1 MSPCNLKHLVA
12 CFLSMFYFYFL
23 KIWLEDELAHLNQCP
38 WEEDWDFAS
47 AVAAQ
52 AKVPLEAISMQ
63 RAYWDEVVA
72 WTILEAKAGRTPNPD
87 ILCNSRVKFGMFY
100 EQVGRHFDKV
110 VTGHYARTAVS
121 SDGVTSLVRSADP
134 IKDQTYFLSALS
146 QSQVRAANFPLGE
159 LSKPQVRELAHE
171 FDLPTKSRKDSQGIC
186 FLGKLKWDDFLRHYI
201 DDAPGEVVELETG
214 KVNQWSTPQKEAYA
228 PFGHLDI

>member
-1 MSPCNLKHLVA
+1 
-12 CFLSMFYFYFL
+12 
-23 KIWLEDELAHLNQCP
+23 
-38 WEEDWDFAS
+38 
-47 AVAAQ
+47 
-52 AKVPLEAISMQ
+52 
-63 RAYWDEVVA
+63 
-72 WTILEAKAGRTPNPD
+72 
-87 ILCNSRVKFGMFY
+87 
-100 EQVGRHFDKV
+100 V